1 MYISRKISA
10 GIATGILVAG
20 MVGGATP
27 AAHSSDQHVDSYG
40 VSSVNLPEMDSRF
53 LLKAPEAPEGKQWY
67 KGESLRETATDID
80 NGATVYLNPV
90 TIGLCNAGFGD
101 KKVKTFNS
109 KNDGEITL
117 YCGDSNSGYV
127 HIRERHESQWES
139 QKGGFEG
146 PWDDYMAFA
155 TQASLESPAYS
166 AEKPSQKRCYTTP
179 IEVYEVVNGAPV
191 KKKTI
196 NPTVMISMNNK
207 KVITS
212 YPTTTHRC

>member
-1 MYISRKISA
+1 
-10 GIATGILVAG
+10 

-27 AAHSSDQHVDSYG
+27 AAHSSDQHVDSDG

-117 YCGDSNSGYV
+117 YCGVQIVDMYILGKGMNLNGKAR
-127 HIRERHESQWES
+127 REGSRALGMTTWL
-139 QKGGFEG
+139 
-146 PWDDYMAFA
+146 
-155 TQASLESPAYS
+155 SLP
-166 AEKPSQKRCYTTP
+166 KPL
-179 IEVYEVVNGAPV
+179 
-191 KKKTI
+191 
-196 NPTVMISMNNK
+196 
-207 KVITS
+207 
-212 YPTTTHRC
+212 

>member
-27 AAHSSDQHVDSYG
+27 AAHSSDQHVDSDG

-166 AEKPSQKRCYTTP
+166 AENQAKNVATLHQLKCMKLLTERRLRKRQL
-179 IEVYEVVNGAPV
+179 I
-191 KKKTI
+191 
-196 NPTVMISMNNK
+196 
-207 KVITS
+207 
-212 YPTTTHRC
+212 RLL